1 VADGLGGL
9 PPRSGLDGA
18 RAAGRLGRR
27 LTPRRPTA
35 TLAAFAAFGT
45 LWGGW
50 AALVPAVQDAVGASK
65 GQLGLALV
73 FVGLGSL
80 PAMLVAGPL
89 INRQGGRVLPVALAS
104 LALAAVLPAF
114 ADSVVALALALLAIG
129 AASGTLDVAINASAS
144 DWEVRTG
151 GRVMQI
157 AHALFSAGVIVG
169 AVGVGVA
176 RQAGAERLACLGG
189 VAVVLAATAVVN
201 VRQPYP
207 AATGAAVRRIR
218 FRRPVVLLGIAAG
231 LAFLVEGGIENWSAL
246 FLERDLG
253 AEPAASAL
261 GPAVYALAMV
271 AGRLAGH
278 PLSARFGD
286 RRLLGAGAVLA
297 VAGLVL
303 ASAATSL
310 PVALVAFFLGGAGVS
325 AAAPVAF
332 GAAGRGAGEE
342 ERGSAVATVTT
353 LGYLGFLAGPPITG
367 AAAELVGLRAAFVA
381 LACVAAALAALTPRL
396 PLEGPAPRRRGAL
409 EASR

>member
-1 VADGLGGL
+1 V
-9 PPRSGLDGA
+9 
-18 RAAGRLGRR
+18 
-27 LTPRRPTA
+27 
-35 TLAAFAAFGT
+35 

-50 AALVPAVQDAVGASK
+50 AALVPAVQEAVGASK

-89 INRQGGRVLPVALAS
+89 INRHGGRVLPVALAA
-104 LALAAVLPAF
+104 LALAALLPAL
-114 ADSVVALALALLAIG
+114 ADSVATLAVALFAIG
-129 AASGTLDVAINASAS
+129 AASGALDVAINASAA
-144 DWEVRTG
+144 DWEARTG
-151 GRVMQI
+151 RRVMQI

-176 RQAGAERLACLGG
+176 RQAGADRLACLGG
-189 VAVVLAATAVVN
+189 VAVVLAVIAVAN
-201 VRQPYP
+201 ARQPYP
-207 AATGAAVRRIR
+207 AAAKAPARRIR
-218 FRRPVVLLGIAAG
+218 FRRPVVLLGIACG

-246 FLERDLG
+246 FLESDLD

-261 GPAVYALAMV
+261 GPAAYAFAMV

-286 RRLLGAGAVLA
+286 RRLLAGGAVLA
-297 VAGLVL
+297 VAGLL
-303 ASAATSL
+303 IASAATSL
-310 PVALVAFFLGGAGVS
+310 PVALVGFVLGGAGVS

-381 LACVAAALAALTPRL
+381 LACVAAALAVLTPRL